1 MSKIIKKPV
10 ILILLTLFSI
20 ITTSKLF
27 AEITFNGAFKRNQMD
42 MIAKGTDAQ
51 LWVGSHVAQ
60 NKTSEG
66 ITVNIRNICIMTKG
80 LINCTTEAVDS
91 DGDTYISTA
100 SGKIK
105 EKMRYMTII
114 SGTGKYADR
123 IGNKGEYTLGVFDRK
138 KGYGNFSGKWY

>member
-1 MSKIIKKPV
+1 MNKIIKISAV
-10 ILILLTLFSI
+10 LLIGILYTVNA
-20 ITTSKLF
+20 SKLF

-51 LWVGSHVAQ
+51 MWVGSHVAQ

-66 ITVNIRNICIMTKG
+66 VTVNIRNICIMSKT
-80 LINCTTEAVDS
+80 LINCTTEAIDS
-91 DGDTYISTA
+91 DGDTYISSA

-105 EKMRYMTII
+105 EELRYMTIL

-123 IGNKGEYTLGVFDRK
+123 VGNKGEYTLGVFDRD

>member
-1 MSKIIKKPV
+1 MNKIIKISAV
-10 ILILLTLFSI
+10 LLIGILYTVNA
-20 ITTSKLF
+20 SKLF

-51 LWVGSHVAQ
+51 MWVGSHVAQ

-66 ITVNIRNICIMTKG
+66 VTVNIRNICIMSKT
-80 LINCTTEAVDS
+80 LINCTTEAIDS
-91 DGDTYISTA
+91 DGDTYISSA

-105 EKMRYMTII
+105 EELRYMTIL

-123 IGNKGEYTLGVFDRK
+123 VGNKGEYTLGVFDRER
-138 KGYGNFSGKWY
+138 GYGNFSGRWY

>member
-1 MSKIIKKPV
+1 MNKIIKISAV
-10 ILILLTLFSI
+10 LLIGILYTVNA
-20 ITTSKLF
+20 SKLF

-42 MIAKGTDAQ
+42 IIAKGTDAQ
-51 LWVGSHVAQ
+51 MWVGSHVAQ

-66 ITVNIRNICIMTKG
+66 VTVNIRNICIMSKT
-80 LINCTTEAVDS
+80 LINCTTEAIDS
-91 DGDTYISTA
+91 DGDTYISSA

-105 EKMRYMTII
+105 EELRYMTIL

-123 IGNKGEYTLGVFDRK
+123 VGNKGEYTLGVFDRE

>member
-1 MSKIIKKPV
+1 MNKIIKISAV
-10 ILILLTLFSI
+10 LLIGILYTVNA
-20 ITTSKLF
+20 SKLF

-42 MIAKGTDAQ
+42 IIAKGTDAQ

-66 ITVNIRNICIMTKG
+66 VTVNIRNICIMSKT
-80 LINCTTEAVDS
+80 LINCTTEAIDS
-91 DGDTYISTA
+91 DGDTYISSA

-105 EKMRYMTII
+105 EELRYMTLL

-123 IGNKGEYTLGVFDRK
+123 VGNKGEYILGVFDRE

>member
-1 MSKIIKKPV
+1 MNKIIKISAV
-10 ILILLTLFSI
+10 LLIGILYTVNA
-20 ITTSKLF
+20 SKLF

-42 MIAKGTDAQ
+42 MIAKGTDSQ

-66 ITVNIRNICIMTKG
+66 VTVNIRNICIMSKT
-80 LINCTTEAVDS
+80 LINCTTEAIDS
-91 DGDTYISTA
+91 DGDTYISSA

-105 EKMRYMTII
+105 EELRYMTIL

-123 IGNKGEYTLGVFDRK
+123 VGNKGEYTLGVFDRE

>member
-1 MSKIIKKPV
+1 MNKIIKISAV
-10 ILILLTLFSI
+10 LLIGILYTVNA
-20 ITTSKLF
+20 SKLF

-51 LWVGSHVAQ
+51 MWVGSHVAQ

-66 ITVNIRNICIMTKG
+66 VTVNIRNICIMSKT
-80 LINCTTEAVDS
+80 LINCTTEAIDS
-91 DGDTYISTA
+91 DGDTYISSA

-105 EKMRYMTII
+105 EELRYMTLL

-123 IGNKGEYTLGVFDRK
+123 VGNKGEYTLGVFDRE

>member
-1 MSKIIKKPV
+1 MNKIIKISAV
-10 ILILLTLFSI
+10 LLIGILYTVNA
-20 ITTSKLF
+20 SKLF

-51 LWVGSHVAQ
+51 MWVGSHVAQ

-66 ITVNIRNICIMTKG
+66 VTVNIRNICIMSKT
-80 LINCTTEAVDS
+80 LINCTTEAIDS
-91 DGDTYISTA
+91 DGDTYISSA

-105 EKMRYMTII
+105 EELRYMTIL

-123 IGNKGEYTLGVFDRK
+123 VGNKGEYALGVFDRE
-138 KGYGNFSGKWY
+138 KGYGKFSGRWY

>member
-1 MSKIIKKPV
+1 MNKVKKIPV
-10 ILILLTLFSI
+10 ILTLLSLFF
-20 ITTSKLF
+20 ITNTSKLF

-42 MIAKGTDAQ
+42 MIAKGTEAQ

-66 ITVNIRNICIMTKG
+66 ITVNIRNICIIIKG

-91 DGDTYISTA
+91 DGDMYISTA

-105 EKMRYMTII
+105 IYD
-114 SGTGKYADR
+114 Y
-123 IGNKGEYTLGVFDRK
+123 
-138 KGYGNFSGKWY
+138 NFSY

>member
-1 MSKIIKKPV
+1 MNKIIKISAV
-10 ILILLTLFSI
+10 LLIGILYTVNA
-20 ITTSKLF
+20 SKLF

-51 LWVGSHVAQ
+51 MWVGSHVAQ

-66 ITVNIRNICIMTKG
+66 VTVNIRNICIMSKT
-80 LINCTTEAVDS
+80 LINCTTEAIDS
-91 DGDTYISTA
+91 DGDTYISSA

-105 EKMRYMTII
+105 EELRYMTLL

-123 IGNKGEYTLGVFDRK
+123 VGNKGEYILGVFDRE

>member
-1 MSKIIKKPV
+1 MNKIIKIPV
-10 ILILLTLFSI
+10 FILPLSLLFLVN
-20 ITTSKLF
+20 TSKLF
-27 AEITFNGAFKRNQMD
+27 AEITFEGAFKRNQMD

-66 ITVNIRNICIMTKG
+66 ITVNIRNICTMSKG

-91 DGDTYISTA
+91 DGDTYVSTA
-100 SGKIK
+100 TGKIK

-123 IGNKGEYTLGVFDRK
+123 IGNKGEYKLGVFDRE